1 MKKIGLYLGTF
12 NPIHNG
18 HIALANYFINSTDLD
33 EVWVVLTPQNPFK
46 KNYNLIED
54 NHRLEMANNTF
65 NHLKNIKVSDI
76 EFQLDKPNYT
86 IDTINRLS
94 KDFPNQQF
102 TLLIGEDNLVNF
114 HHWKDYSKI
123 LDLVEVYVYPRTT
136 DINIDQEL
144 ITNNKINILDAPKI
158 ETSSDQI
165 RKRIKEGDDIQ
176 SYLPKEIYK
185 YIIEKK
191 LYK

>member
-12 NPIHNG
+12 NPIHHG
-18 HIALANYFINSTDLD
+18 HITLANYFANNTDLD

-54 NHRLEMANNTF
+54 DYRLEMANNTF

-76 EFQLDKPNYT
+76 EFKLDKPNYT

-94 KDFPNQQF
+94 EDFPNKQF
-102 TLLIGEDNLVNF
+102 TLLIGEDNLANF

-123 LDLVEVYVYPRTT
+123 LEVVEVFVYPRTT
-136 DINIDQEL
+136 TINVDNEL
-144 ITNNKINILDAPKI
+144 INNKKIKILDAPKI
-158 ETSSDQI
+158 EISSDEI
-165 RKRIKEGDDIQ
+165 RKKMKEGVDIK
-176 SYLPKEIYK
+176 SYLPKVVYE
-185 YIIEKK
+185 YIIEKR
-191 LYK
+191 LYS

>member
-18 HIALANYFINSTDLD
+18 HIALANYFINNTDLD

-46 KNYNLIED
+46 KNHNLIQD
-54 NHRLEMANNTF
+54 THRLEMANNTF

-94 KDFPNQQF
+94 EDFPNQQF

>member
-18 HIALANYFINSTDLD
+18 HITLANYFANIIDLD

-46 KNYNLIED
+46 KNNNLIQD

>member
-12 NPIHNG
+12 NPIHHG
-18 HIALANYFINSTDLD
+18 HITLANYFANNTDLD

-46 KNYNLIED
+46 KNNNLIQD

-114 HHWKDYSKI
+114 HYWKDYSKI

>member
-12 NPIHNG
+12 NPIHHG
-18 HIALANYFINSTDLD
+18 HITLANYFANNTDLD

-46 KNYNLIED
+46 KNNNLIQD

>member
-18 HIALANYFINSTDLD
+18 HLSLVNYFINNTELD

-46 KNYNLIED
+46 QNNSLIED
-54 NHRLEMANNTF
+54 DYRLEMANKTF
-65 NHLKNIKVSDI
+65 NHLKDIKVSDI

-94 KDFPNQQF
+94 EDYPNNKF
-102 TLLIGEDNLVNF
+102 TLLIGEDNLTNF
-114 HHWKDYSKI
+114 HRWKDYAKI
-123 LDLVEVYVYPRTT
+123 IDLVDVFVYPRNTM
-136 DINIDQEL
+136 IKIDQEL
-144 ITNNKINILDAPKI
+144 INNTKIRILDAPKI
-158 ETSSDQI
+158 EVSSDEI
-165 RKRIKEGDDIQ
+165 RRKMRDGDNIQ
-176 SYLPKEIYK
+176 SYLPKEVYQ

>member
-12 NPIHNG
+12 NPIHHG
-18 HIALANYFINSTDLD
+18 HITLANYFANNTDLD

>member
-18 HIALANYFINSTDLD
+18 HIALANYFINNTDLD

-46 KNYNLIED
+46 KNNNLIQD

-158 ETSSDQI
+158 GTSSDQI

>member
-18 HIALANYFINSTDLD
+18 HITLANYFANIIDLD

-54 NHRLEMANNTF
+54 DYRLEMANNTF

-76 EFQLDKPNYT
+76 EFKLDKPNYT

-94 KDFPNQQF
+94 EDFPNKQF
-102 TLLIGEDNLVNF
+102 TLLIGEDNLANF

-123 LDLVEVYVYPRTT
+123 LEVVEVFVYPRTT
-136 DINIDQEL
+136 TINVDNEL
-144 ITNNKINILDAPKI
+144 INNKKIKILDAPKI
-158 ETSSDQI
+158 EISSDEI
-165 RKRIKEGDDIQ
+165 RKKMKEGVDIK
-176 SYLPKEIYK
+176 SYLPKVVYE

-191 LYK
+191 II

>member
-46 KNYNLIED
+46 KNHNLIQD
-54 NHRLEMANNTF
+54 THRLEMANNTF
-65 NHLKNIKVSDI
+65 NHLKNIKVSDV
-76 EFQLDKPNYT
+76 EFKLDKPNYT

-94 KDFPNQQF
+94 EDFPNKQF

>member
-18 HIALANYFINSTDLD
+18 HIALANYFINNTDLD

-46 KNYNLIED
+46 KNNNLIQD

-94 KDFPNQQF
+94 KDFPHQQF

-144 ITNNKINILDAPKI
+144 ITNNKIIILDAPKI

>member
-1 MKKIGLYLGTF
+1 MNKIGLYLGTF

-18 HIALANYFINSTDLD
+18 HIALANYFINNTDLD

-46 KNYNLIED
+46 KNNNLIQD

>member
-18 HIALANYFINSTDLD
+18 HIALANYFINNTDLD

-46 KNYNLIED
+46 KNHNLIQD

>member
-18 HIALANYFINSTDLD
+18 HIALANYFINNTDLD

-46 KNYNLIED
+46 KNHNLIQD

-94 KDFPNQQF
+94 KDFPSQQF

-165 RKRIKEGDDIQ
+165 RKRIKFIHCN
-176 SYLPKEIYK
+176 SV
-185 YIIEKK
+185 
-191 LYK
+191 